1 MSNGSL
7 PAAEQWFHR
16 LATHYVEAQAL
27 YHLNRVGVFQL
38 LERRG
43 ALGVREIASELG
55 LVEDVLRTLMFYVA
69 GVDRLLVCDSDER
82 YEFSEWG
89 SQVLERYG
97 RKTEDGPLFN
107 FFDVRVGAYG
117 PVWSG
122 LDRFLT
128 GEARYGHEIVRHGDV
143 AADAVYKVSAR
154 LEPGLTE
161 VVRSLGVSRVMEFGV
176 TTGLLSRLGAR
187 FPDLDLIGLDR
198 SSHELG
204 KAQELAS
211 GADTPDIR
219 WVEADLFDIDS
230 WRSALP
236 DDGEPGLFFSVHFH
250 EFLSVGV
257 DRVELWLQELRRR
270 FPGWVVLAMEQP
282 MLGDEVRDEIT
293 EAEWLYNHSNIL
305 IHHLIGN
312 GRILS
317 DQGWMDLFQSSG
329 GQLERVQ
336 TLNYLGYK
344 AYSLRL

>member
-1 MSNGSL
+1 MEETPRSNGSL

-43 ALGVREIASELG
+43 ALGVQEIASELG
-55 LVEDVLRTLMFYVA
+55 LVEDVLQTLMFYVA
-69 GVDRLLVCDSDER
+69 GVDRLLVCDEDGR
-82 YEFSEWG
+82 YGFTEWG
-89 SQVLERYG
+89 SRVLERYG
-97 RKTEDGPLFN
+97 RQTEDGPLFN

-128 GEARYGHEIVRHGDV
+128 GEARYGHEIVRKGDV

-161 VVRSLGVSRVMEFGV
+161 VVEALGVSRVMEFGV
-176 TTGLLSRLGAR
+176 TTGLLSRLGSR
-187 FPDLDLIGLDR
+187 FPELELVGLDR
-198 SSHELG
+198 N
-204 KAQELAS
+204 AQELVKAEQLAS
-211 GADTPDIR
+211 SGGPSGIQ

-230 WRSALP
+230 WGSELRA
-236 DDGEPGLFFSVHFH
+236 DGEPGLFFSVHFH
-250 EFLSVGV
+250 EFLAVGL
-257 DRVELWLQELRRR
+257 DRVEVWLQELRRR

-282 MLGDEVRDEIT
+282 MLGDEVRDTIT

-312 GRILS
+312 G
-317 DQGWMDLFQSSG
+317 
-329 GQLERVQ
+329 
-336 TLNYLGYK
+336 
-344 AYSLRL
+344 